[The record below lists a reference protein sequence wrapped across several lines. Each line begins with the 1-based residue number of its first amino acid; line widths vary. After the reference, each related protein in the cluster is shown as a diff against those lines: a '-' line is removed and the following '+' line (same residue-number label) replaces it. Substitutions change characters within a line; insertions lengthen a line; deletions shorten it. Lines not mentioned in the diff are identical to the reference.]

1 MHNQAP
7 RHEGI
12 EVSGGTVIQ
21 ALLLGIC
28 LRRVVNFTAQ
38 RLYPW
43 YPISRRLGGP
53 KRRSRDFKEEKNLF
67 P

>member
-21 ALLLGIC
+21 ALLVGIW

-43 YPISRRLGGP
+43 
-53 KRRSRDFKEEKNLF
+53 
-67 P
+67 